1 MRFMNNN
8 QSFLRDEG
16 KGARGAV
23 EGREERKK
31 GRSKKKKR
39 SKRRCGKR

>member
-1 MRFMNNN
+1 
-8 QSFLRDEG
+8 LRDEG
-16 KGARGAV
+16 KRARTAV
-23 EGREERKK
+23 EEREERKK